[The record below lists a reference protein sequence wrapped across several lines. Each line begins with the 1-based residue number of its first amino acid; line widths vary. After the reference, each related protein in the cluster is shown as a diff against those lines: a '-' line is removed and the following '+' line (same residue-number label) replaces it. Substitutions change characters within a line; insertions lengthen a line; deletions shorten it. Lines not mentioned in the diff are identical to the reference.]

1 MFRGRHAMRVPKR
14 RGGPVLEILRTKK
27 GGRYVIPYFGFRVFL
42 QVNQNADDVQHHGTK
57 K

>member
-1 MFRGRHAMRVPKR
+1 MRVPKR